1 MKRQTLSLA
10 LLCIVCAGAAYAP
23 AASAAPK
30 PPQRLK
36 VPQSRFALDL
46 FERNAHRFG
55 FLDDLLERLRDPKG
69 TGPRFDGPPPD
80 CPPDPPEWMR
90 NRCPVGG

>member
-36 VPQSRFALDL
+36 APQSRFALDL

-55 FLDDLLERLRDPKG
+55 FLEELLERLRDPKG
-69 TGPRFDGPPPD
+69 SGARFDGPPPD
-80 CPPDPPEWMR
+80 CPPDPPEEMR